1 MAEFPS
7 LVIQLGHYGLFTKGS
22 VERFVENCEENM
34 KVIGE
39 IFFDKTG

>member
-1 MAEFPS
+1 MSEFPC

-22 VERFVENCEENM
+22 VGLFVEKCEENM
-34 KVIGE
+34 KAIGE